1 MGRRPDF
8 AGEASMALVVRAFPI
23 LPGKHE
29 ALTSFFA
36 ELEARKVETDRFYRA
51 YGVKRETAYLQK
63 TPHGDLLI
71 ACTELEEVE
80 STARAY
86 AAETAPFHAWFK
98 SKVLEVSGI
107 DPNTHPLGPECRCV
121 FDWQD
126 TR

>member
-1 MGRRPDF
+1 
-8 AGEASMALVVRAFPI
+8 MALVVRAFPI

-29 ALTSFFA
+29 TLASFLA
-36 ELEARKVETDRFYRA
+36 ELKARGEETDRFYRA
-51 YGVKRETAYLQK
+51 YGVKRESAFLQK
-63 TPHGDLLI
+63 RPHGDLLI

-80 STARAY
+80 PAARAY

-107 DPNTHPLGPECRCV
+107 DPNKDPLGPECSCV

-126 TR
+126 KR